1 MSEEKRIPTMWEIL
15 RADVA
20 DQYVSERSGL
30 SYVTGRYV
38 KQTLNQIFGP
48 LGWSYTIVD
57 QYPIGDFTGESAQW
71 FCHLRLS
78 VTVGDFTTTR
88 DGMAVGHGLLVT
100 RKGRV
105 SPGRANEIIDFAAA
119 ESVTDALKRAAVSLG
134 GVLGLSLYPLTAG
147 DKSAS
152 SAPAPRP
159 APKGKSGLKAP
170 KNTEKF

>member
-1 MSEEKRIPTMWEIL
+1 MSEETKTPTLVEIL

-20 DQYVSERSGL
+20 DQYVSERAGL
-30 SYVTGRYV
+30 SYITGRYV
-38 KQTLNQIFGP
+38 KQTLNQLFGP
-48 LGWSYTIVD
+48 FGWSYTIVD
-57 QYPIGDFTGESAQW
+57 QYPIGDFEGDSAQW

-78 VTVGDFTTTR
+78 VTVGDITTTR

-100 RKGRV
+100 RNGKV
-105 SPGRANEIIDFAAA
+105 SPGRANEVIDFAAA

-134 GVLGLSLYPLTAG
+134 GVLGLSLYPITAG
-147 DKSAS
+147 GKSKS

>member
-1 MSEEKRIPTMWEIL
+1 MSEDPKTQTLVDIL
-15 RADVA
+15 RNAVHPD
-20 DQYVSERSGL
+20 YVSERKGL

-38 KQTLNQIFGP
+38 KQTLNQLFGP

-57 QYPIGDFTGESAQW
+57 QYPIGDFEGDSAQW

-78 VTVGDFTTTR
+78 VTVGDVTTTR

-100 RKGRV
+100 RNGKV
-105 SPGRANEIIDFAAA
+105 SPGRANEVIDFAAA

-134 GVLGLSLYPLTAG
+134 GVFGLSLYPLKAG
-147 DKSAS
+147 STS

-159 APKGKSGLKAP
+159 APSGKSGLKAP